1 MYEQVAKLIANI
13 IDRMNLNRLYRV
25 YSGKVCFFTLPY
37 MTMVFHLTL
46 HPGEKL
52 ATDEGGK
59 YYELWNAQ
67 AQYYTA

>member
-1 MYEQVAKLIANI
+1 
-13 IDRMNLNRLYRV
+13 
-25 YSGKVCFFTLPY
+25 

-52 ATDEGGK
+52 VADEGGK

>member
-1 MYEQVAKLIANI
+1 
-13 IDRMNLNRLYRV
+13 
-25 YSGKVCFFTLPY
+25 

-46 HPGEKL
+46 IKL
-52 ATDEGGK
+52 VCGFLNPTEGRVLLDGRDISDYNRADVYFMLVADEGGK